1 MGSLFGR
8 EGRNETGTRR
18 GETAKKSAAAL
29 AAVAVAGGSTVVGL
43 PEASAAGARP
53 GYIYWE
59 VTDRYGKPFDGWA
72 VDFKLK
78 GEAGAWA
85 SARSKVSRF
94 EDAVSYRFN
103 VIDNVV
109 IDPKD
114 RENFEKVKDNP
125 TGHYLLSDL
134 DPRPGHFLVADPL
147 EELAWM
153 YEPAEGE
160 IVPEMEKPVRREYEI
175 EADDAA
181 DVKGY
186 DICDGIDEEASFIL
200 KPDDYPYNRVSF
212 YGGVRHDLKL
222 DAFTE
227 IDHAGK
233 RNAWLEVNDENFRPG
248 AAVIGDRPFGY
259 RGTNSPTDASVE
271 EVLYSAMGRLPEEVV
286 SDEEKLDFSNMF
298 EDIIPGGEKSSEFA
312 PIHSVGRIAVCPTD
326 REERPL
332 PTITEVVTETP
343 SPVSTTV
350 TIPAVTST
358 IPGSTITQPPTTVT
372 EPGATVTQ
380 SGMTTTLPPVVST
393 IPGETITQPG
403 TTVTEPAKTI
413 VTTVPGTTVRQPG
426 ETVREPGEI
435 VREPGERVVT
445 TVREPGATVTAA
457 PATVEQEKPV
467 EVEVRKTVTAG
478 NTVTPT
484 VVQNEEPTEPTAVE
498 DSSEFSPTDQVSV
511 TETRSADSA
520 PETTTPA
527 PVAVEPG
534 NGPTNRTMQILA
546 TTGANSYALA
556 GLGAVLAAL
565 VALAV
570 VSRRKVARQ

>member
-1 MGSLFGR
+1 MSSIFGR
-8 EGRNETGTRR
+8 KDRKHD
-18 GETAKKSAAAL
+18 KKAQGKFVKKFPAML
-29 AAVAVAGGSTVVGL
+29 AAFAVASGNTVVGL
-43 PEASAAGARP
+43 PEASAAEVRP

-59 VTDRYGKPFDGWA
+59 VTDRYGKPFGGWA
-72 VDFKLK
+72 VEFDPQ
-78 GEAGAWA
+78 GEASKWA
-85 SARSKVSRF
+85 SERKKVSRF
-94 EDAVSYRFN
+94 GDAVPYGFS

-109 IDPKD
+109 VDPKD
-114 RENFEKVKDNP
+114 RENFEKVEDNP
-125 TGHYLLSDL
+125 TGDYLLSDL

-147 EELAWM
+147 DDLAWM

-160 IVPEMEKPVRREYEI
+160 TVPEIEKPVHRKYEI

-181 DVKGY
+181 DVEGY
-186 DICDGIDEEASFIL
+186 DICNGIDEEATFIL
-200 KPDDYPYNRVSF
+200 KPDDYPYERVSF

-233 RNAWLEVNDENFRPG
+233 RNDWLEVNDENFSPG

-259 RGTNSPTDASVE
+259 RGTDSLADVSVE
-271 EVLYSAMGRLPEEVV
+271 DVLYSAMARLPEEVV
-286 SDEEKLDFSNMF
+286 SDEEKIDFSNMF
-298 EDIIPGGEKSSEFA
+298 EDIVPGGEKFSEFA
-312 PIHSVGRIAVCPTD
+312 PIHSVGRFSVCPTD

-332 PTITEVVTETP
+332 PTITKVVTETP

-350 TIPAVTST
+350 TLPAATST

-380 SGMTTTLPPVVST
+380 SGTTTTLPPVVST

-457 PATVEQEKPV
+457 PVTVEQEKPV
-467 EVEVRKTVTAG
+467 EVEVSKTVTK
-478 NTVTPT
+478 TSEDV
-484 VVQNEEPTEPTAVE
+484 AVE
-498 DSSEFSPTDQVSV
+498 VEGQKAV
-511 TETRSADSA
+511 TETPD
-520 PETTTPA
+520 ETTI
-527 PVAVEPG
+527 VESTTQPSDTK
-534 NGPTNRTMQILA
+534 PPRILA
-546 TTGANSYALA
+546 STGANVA
-556 GLGAVLAAL
+556 GLVGIAGLLIGVAVF
-565 VALAV
+565 VT
-570 VSRRKVARQ
+570 RRKK

>member
-1 MGSLFGR
+1 MNSIFGR
-8 EGRNETGTRR
+8 KDRKYDKKAQGRTV
-18 GETAKKSAAAL
+18 KKSAAVL

-43 PEASAAGARP
+43 PEASAAEVPP

-78 GEAGAWA
+78 GEAGKWA
-85 SARSKVSRF
+85 SARSEVSRF
-94 EDAVSYRFN
+94 EDAVSYRFS

-109 IDPKD
+109 VDPKD

-147 EELAWM
+147 DDLAWM

-160 IVPEMEKPVRREYEI
+160 PVPEIEKPVRREYEI
-175 EADDAA
+175 EADDA
-181 DVKGY
+181 VKVEGY
-186 DICDGIDEEASFIL
+186 DICDNLDEEVSFTL
-200 KPDDYPYNRVSF
+200 KPDDYPYERIT
-212 YGGVRHDLKL
+212 YWGGVRHDLKL

-227 IDHAGK
+227 TDHAGK
-233 RNAWLEVNDENFRPG
+233 YDAWLEIKDRNFLPG

-259 RGTNSPTDASVE
+259 RGTDAPTDVSVDD
-271 EVLYSAMGRLPEEVV
+271 VLYSAMARLPEEVV
-286 SDEEKLDFSNMF
+286 SDEEQIDFASMF
-298 EDIIPGGEKSSEFA
+298 EDIVPGGEKSSEFA
-312 PIHSVGRIAVCPTD
+312 PIHSVGRIAVCAKG

-380 SGMTTTLPPVVST
+380 SGTTTTLPPVVST
-393 IPGETITQPG
+393 IPGATVTQPG

-426 ETVREPGEI
+426 ETVREPGEVI
-435 VREPGERVVT
+435 REPGERVVT

-457 PATVEQEKPV
+457 PVTVEQEKPV
-467 EVEVRKTVTAG
+467 EVEVSKTVTEASEDVPVEVEDQKA
-478 NTVTPT
+478 VTTTLEDVT
-484 VVQNEEPTEPTAVE
+484 VVESTPQSS
-498 DSSEFSPTDQVSV
+498 DSD
-511 TETRSADSA
+511 
-520 PETTTPA
+520 TP
-527 PVAVEPG
+527 
-534 NGPTNRTMQILA
+534 RILA
-546 TTGANSYALA
+546 STGANIA
-556 GLGAVLAAL
+556 GLVGIAGLLLGVAVFI
-565 VALAV
+565 V
-570 VSRRKVARQ
+570 RRKK

>member
-1 MGSLFGR
+1 MNSIFGR
-8 EGRNETGTRR
+8 KDREHDKKIQGKFV
-18 GETAKKSAAAL
+18 KKSAAVL

-43 PEASAAGARP
+43 PEASAAEARP

-72 VDFKLK
+72 VDFDLE
-78 GEAGAWA
+78 GEADEWA
-85 SARSKVSRF
+85 SARRKVSRF
-94 EDAVSYRFN
+94 GDAVPYGFS

-109 IDPKD
+109 VDPKD

-125 TGHYLLSDL
+125 TGDYLLSDL

-160 IVPEMEKPVRREYEI
+160 PVPEIEKPVRREYEI

-181 DVKGY
+181 DVEGY
-186 DICDGIDEEASFIL
+186 DLCDGINEEVSFIL
-200 KPDDYPYNRVSF
+200 KPDDYPYERVSF

-227 IDHAGK
+227 DKRAGK
-233 RNAWLEVNDENFRPG
+233 RSAWLEVKDENFRPG
-248 AAVIGDRPFGY
+248 AVVVGDRPFGY
-259 RGTNSPTDASVE
+259 RGTDSPADVSVD
-271 EVLYSAMGRLPEEVV
+271 EVLYSAMARLPEEVV
-286 SDEEKLDFSNMF
+286 SDEERIDFVSMF
-298 EDIIPGGEKSSEFA
+298 EDIVPGGEKSSEFA
-312 PIHSVGRIAVCPTD
+312 PIHSVGRFSVCPTD

-350 TIPAVTST
+350 TIPAETST

-380 SGMTTTLPPVVST
+380 SGTTTTLPLVVST

-426 ETVREPGEI
+426 ETVREPGEVI
-435 VREPGERVVT
+435 REPGEKVVT
-445 TVREPGATVTAA
+445 TVREPGATVTAT

-467 EVEVRKTVTAG
+467 EVEVRKTVTEASED
-478 NTVTPT
+478 VA
-484 VVQNEEPTEPTAVE
+484 VKVE
-498 DSSEFSPTDQVSV
+498 DQKAV
-511 TETRSADSA
+511 
-520 PETTTPA
+520 TTTLED
-527 PVAVEPG
+527 VAVVESTPQSSDSDT
-534 NGPTNRTMQILA
+534 PRILA
-546 TTGANSYALA
+546 STGANIIGLVGIA
-556 GLGAVLAAL
+556 GLLLGVAVFIT
-565 VALAV
+565 
-570 VSRRKVARQ
+570 RRKK